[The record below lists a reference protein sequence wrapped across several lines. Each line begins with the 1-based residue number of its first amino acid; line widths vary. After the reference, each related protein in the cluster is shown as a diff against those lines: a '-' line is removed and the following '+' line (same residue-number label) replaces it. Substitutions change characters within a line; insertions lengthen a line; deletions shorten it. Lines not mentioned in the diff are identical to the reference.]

1 MFIEKSDDGTFA
13 QCKTKTQFLSLLE
26 WLNPKG
32 IREFHLLTTLT
43 AMKDSFLERLDNSA
57 DTDQSAAEWKKTES
71 IEVNLF
77 PLPGGVVNSETMVI
91 KEDEFCIPNQK
102 IAQQMMLCFV
112 KHLSHA
118 GTIPTEWDGAAA
130 SSWASRVMAAT
141 SCDTMRA
148 LFAEVEE
155 AIMLRPYGSA
165 TVRASWRRKRREWR
179 LALEGTD
186 TYAQLVFLL
195 NLLVVEC
202 INVEAFTD
210 LYVRLDR
217 KEWMKLRAKECRN
230 FIPEVGK
237 QVVYFGDGHAQALK
251 EDGKTKKKR
260 FTQKS
265 DPAVRDTTLICDVHK
280 ISYHHGGGDPYA
292 LVVLHP
298 IKDMSSHNCIR
309 PAGSM
314 LCPQPSSH
322 QRLSRVLLRVLTK
335 LKTHTDSGPFLEPVS
350 DRDFPEYKEIVLHP
364 MNLALLTEKVKNG
377 VFQNSAEFLADV
389 KLICTNCE
397 LFCEGRFPALP
408 PLARNMLLMAEGLIK
423 RSIKEIRIYEQA
435 INRSPGLTSSPDI
448 SESSP
453 DKTSAKL
460 NSHAKPEPDNKVI
473 VNGNF
478 SNKTE
483 GANSESISTP
493 KEVVAILR
501 LENRLPEYVVD
512 MKRYEAAITRS
523 WFAGERF
530 RMLFRNP
537 QGFPGEYYGGVTA
550 GSLPFAANGL
560 LPWDALRVTWDED
573 DGSDDSR
580 INPWY
585 DSLLA
590 SIHLFNAITGQ

>member
-1 MFIEKSDDGTFA
+1 M
-13 QCKTKTQFLSLLE
+13 QCKTKAQFLSLLE

-32 IREFHLLTTLT
+32 IREFHLLTSLT
-43 AMKDSFLERLDNSA
+43 AIKDSLLERLENSFVA
-57 DTDQSAAEWKKTES
+57 DRNVAEWKKTES

-77 PLPGGVVNSETMVI
+77 PLPGGVVNSETMI
-91 KEDEFCIPNQK
+91 INEGEKRIPNQK
-102 IAQQMMLCFV
+102 IAQQMMLCFE

-118 GTIPTEWDGAAA
+118 GTIPTEWDTFAISSWTSRVAA
-130 SSWASRVMAAT
+130 SQ
-141 SCDTMRA
+141 SCETMRT

-155 AIMLRPYGSA
+155 AIMLRPSGIA

-179 LALEGTD
+179 LALEGTN

-217 KEWMKLRAKECRN
+217 KEWMKLREKECRN

-298 IKDMSSHNCIR
+298 IEALSSHSYVR

-322 QRLSRVLLRVLTK
+322 QRLSRVLLRVLAK
-335 LKTHTDSGPFLEPVS
+335 LKAHADSGPFLEPVS

-364 MNLALLTEKVKNG
+364 MNLALLTEKVKSG

-389 KLICTNCE
+389 KLICSNCE

-408 PLARNMLLMAEGLIK
+408 PLARNVLLMAEGLIK
-423 RSIKEIRIYEQA
+423 RSIKEIRVYEQA
-435 INRSPGLTSSPDI
+435 IIGSTSSPNKSI
-448 SESSP
+448 ASP
-453 DKTSAKL
+453 DKTTAKVPESDKKITV
-460 NSHAKPEPDNKVI
+460 NGDTGNKAETVKPENV
-473 VNGNF
+473 
-478 SNKTE
+478 
-483 GANSESISTP
+483 STP

-523 WFAGERF
+523 WRAGERF

-585 DSLLA
+585 SSLLA
-590 SIHLFNAITGQ
+590 ILQSYVQY